1 MQPSSYPTSKPS
13 TKPTQHPT
21 KKTVNVL
28 QGLAALPA
36 TYQAG
41 IGIGIFI
48 FAAMCIVVSIIAAR
62 MLGYDFSFGKKKR
75 SAYDEWNEWYDQR
88 SRNEGASDPDA
99 AQMTKEERLEKVRS
113 QFLASRDPHNP
124 APLRKTFVNPEL
136 QMVDMA
142 PGAPKRLDV
151 AGLLGNF
158 SLPKSSGSPEKPAA
172 FQFDG
177 RGSNAGLDEVNIN
190 DLYSRDR
197 SLTQV
202 IQDLK
207 DQQAYQAAVLAALEN
222 QLDSSAA
229 QGEPGMPAQA
239 LRPHSAPITR
249 QGKSDSVFGAFNP
262 LIVGATGKPGP
273 PPGAPAYA
281 TGGIKDGTFVLQTK
295 ERNCSHKTCL

>member
-1 MQPSSYPTSKPS
+1 
-13 TKPTQHPT
+13 
-21 KKTVNVL
+21 
-28 QGLAALPA
+28 
-36 TYQAG
+36 
-41 IGIGIFI
+41 
-48 FAAMCIVVSIIAAR
+48 MCIVVSIIAAR

-75 SAYDEWNEWYDQR
+75 SAYEEWNEWYDQR

-142 PGAPKRLDV
+142 PGANPKRLDV

-158 SLPKSSGSPEKPAA
+158 SHGNTPEKPA

-222 QLDSSAA
+222 QVGSAA
-229 QGEPGMPAQA
+229 EGEPGIPAQA
-239 LRPHSAPITR
+239 LRPYSAPVTR
-249 QGKSDSVFGAFNP
+249 QGKSDSVFGSFNP
-262 LIVGATGKPGP
+262 LIVGTTGKPGP
-273 PPGAPAYA
+273 PPGLPAYA
-281 TGGIKDGTFVLQTK
+281 TGGVKDGTFVFQNK
-295 ERNCSHKTCL
+295 EYPQACFLTSYLSPLL